1 MSRKRESVAPC
12 ARRHT
17 PGEAPPEEL
26 RALSCIKRGDS
37 FTQGARTRPVFP
49 GPFPTTSLLRKATR
63 ETPSSRRTGSS
74 PPPWRNPP
82 TSAER
87 ESWRCQEKRSPLS
100 LRKRGTKGVSQVTV
114 PSPHHQR
121 AHNALRVGKCGS
133 LTALGGH
140 DRGRRPGGGALPG
153 THAGRRGTFERPG
166 AIMAGDARGRNFL
179 RSKSSTS
186 RGPCP
191 EPEASFLRAEKT
203 MQSACSAWHKGFL
216 EQDAF
221 CRAPPAVRENA
232 ANAAKRQGKGSA
244 PCARRNVCGTGQA
257 PRPYEGPQPP
267 SPPAEGEQQP
277 RVLVR
282 CHALDQAER
291 HSPPENESL
300 QKTSWENLYRLKG
313 YLRYCPRGCLRRAP
327 LRTRTRASRKSARD
341 VLPGGRGSVIRR
353 SFPMR
358 RKVP

>member
-1 MSRKRESVAPC
+1 MLEGTPRGKLRLRSSELFRASSEEILSRKGLGHARSSPDRSLPLRCFEKQREKRP
-12 ARRHT
+12 
-17 PGEAPPEEL
+17 PPEGPGARPHRGAIHRPRRRGNLGAARKSVLPCPSANAEQKGFPRSPFRRRITNGPTTL
-26 RALSCIKRGDS
+26 CASANVALSRRW
-37 FTQGARTRPVFP
+37 GAMIADDAP
-49 GPFPTTSLLRKATR
+49 
-63 ETPSSRRTGSS
+63 
-74 PPPWRNPP
+74 
-82 TSAER
+82 
-87 ESWRCQEKRSPLS
+87 
-100 LRKRGTKGVSQVTV
+100 
-114 PSPHHQR
+114 
-121 AHNALRVGKCGS
+121 
-133 LTALGGH
+133 
-140 DRGRRPGGGALPG
+140 GGALPG

-300 QKTSWENLYRLKG
+300 QKTSWENPYRLKG